1 MSAKITLL
9 AATAVLGLG
18 SAAMAMPAVVTADL
32 ALRAGPGPAHP
43 IIATIDRNG
52 IVELEGC
59 IDAGMWCRVSWNG
72 VTGWTYAAYLG
83 QQTQDRIVVLPEARR
98 TIQVPTVVYQE
109 QRAST
114 VPQQAP
120 IIITDP
126 ITTPSIGTLKVGTI
140 ETPPATVQTY
150 VTTNKIE
157 PIFVEGEPV
166 VGAVLPR
173 SVVVR
178 EVPQYQYRYAVVNGR
193 TVLVEPDT
201 NRIVYVYR

>member
-1 MSAKITLL
+1 MLVKTTFL
-9 AATAVLGLG
+9 AAVTLIGVG

-43 IIATIDRNG
+43 IVATIDRNG

-59 IDAGMWCRVSWNG
+59 IDAGMWCKVSWNG

-83 QQTQDRIVVLPEARR
+83 HQTQGSVVVISEARR

-109 QRAST
+109 QRAAT
-114 VPQQAP
+114 VTQQAP
-120 IIITDP
+120 VIITEP
-126 ITTPSIGTLKVGTI
+126 ITTPSLGTLKVGTI
-140 ETPPATVQTY
+140 ETPPATVTTY

-157 PIFVEGEPV
+157 PILVEGEPV

-193 TVLVEPDT
+193 TVLVEPGT

>member
-1 MSAKITLL
+1 MRAKASLV
-9 AATAVLGLG
+9 AAAAVFGLG

-59 IDAGMWCRVSWNG
+59 IDAGMWCKVSWNG

-83 QQTQDRIVVLPEARR
+83 QQTRERIVVIPEARR

-109 QRAST
+109 QRAAT
-114 VPQQAP
+114 VSQTA
-120 IIITDP
+120 
-126 ITTPSIGTLKVGTI
+126 
-140 ETPPATVQTY
+140 PATVQTY
-150 VTTNKIE
+150 ITTNKIE

-166 VGAVLPR
+166 VGATLPS

-193 TVLVEPDT
+193 TVLVEPGT

>member
-1 MSAKITLL
+1 MFAKTTLL
-9 AATAVLGLG
+9 AASTVLSLG
-18 SAAMAMPAVVTADL
+18 SAAVAMPAVVTADL

-43 IIATIDRNG
+43 IVATIDRNG

-59 IDAGMWCRVSWNG
+59 IDAGMWCRVSWQG

-83 QQTQDRIVVLPEARR
+83 HQAQDRIVVIPEARR

-114 VPQQAP
+114 VQQQAP
-120 IIITDP
+120 VIIAEP
-126 ITTPSIGTLKVGTI
+126 ITTPSLGTLKVGTV
-140 ETPPATVQTY
+140 ETPPSTVTTY
-150 VTTNKIE
+150 VTTNRIE

-193 TVLVEPDT
+193 TVLVEPGT
-201 NRIVYVYR
+201 NRIVYIYR